1 MDKLL
6 EIIEKNPRLSNSE
19 IAVMLGKSEEET
31 EEQIRLY
38 EKSGIIKGYRA
49 MIDKNKANAQTVTA
63 LIEIR
68 VQPKFGHGFDEIA
81 NRIAALEEV
90 ESIYLMSGGFD
101 LCCMVS
107 DKSFEEIA
115 LFVANRLSP
124 LDGVMSTATH
134 FILKKYKVY
143 HLLGADDEGRI
154 SYNLNRL
161 QSDSLYARRA
171 YIYDSIY
178 YHKTDIRI
186 ERMEC
191 FPLELLN
198 YQNKD
203 TITLFSHEWAMNG
216 HRNILNR
223 IKLRQSIKWLAK
235 NNYKFTFLE

>member
-90 ESIYLMSGGFD
+90 ESID
-101 LCCMVS
+101 R
-107 DKSFEEIA
+107 KS
-115 LFVANRLSP
+115 V
-124 LDGVMSTATH
+124 V
-134 FILKKYKVY
+134 
-143 HLLGADDEGRI
+143 
-154 SYNLNRL
+154 
-161 QSDSLYARRA
+161 
-171 YIYDSIY
+171 
-178 YHKTDIRI
+178 
-186 ERMEC
+186 
-191 FPLELLN
+191 
-198 YQNKD
+198 
-203 TITLFSHEWAMNG
+203 
-216 HRNILNR
+216 
-223 IKLRQSIKWLAK
+223 
-235 NNYKFTFLE
+235 